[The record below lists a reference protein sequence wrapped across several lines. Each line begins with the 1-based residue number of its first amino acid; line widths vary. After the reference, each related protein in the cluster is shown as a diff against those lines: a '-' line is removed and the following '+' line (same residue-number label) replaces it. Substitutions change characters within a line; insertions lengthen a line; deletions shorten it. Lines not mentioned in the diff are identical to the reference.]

1 MYPTENKDRNALVD
15 RHVPLVKRI
24 AYHLMGR
31 LPADVQ
37 VDDLIQ
43 AGVVGLL
50 EAARHYD
57 AGQGASFETYAGIRI
72 RGAML
77 DEVRRSD
84 WTPRSVHRNA
94 RRVSE
99 AVRLVENREGREAQP
114 QEVAEELGVGIEEY
128 QRMVS
133 DSVSS
138 RVLSFEDIFEPESE
152 GENRL
157 RGNEPDPL
165 ERLQDADFR
174 DGLAR
179 EVDRL
184 PEREKLVMSLY
195 YDDELN
201 LREIGEVLGVT
212 ESRVC
217 QLHGQALTRLRARMS
232 EWTGAGPGV
241 PHREGRAQREGRR

>member
-1 MYPTENKDRNALVD
+1 MYPTETMDRNQLVD

-24 AYHLMGR
+24 AYHLLGR

-43 AGVVGLL
+43 AGVIGLL

-57 AGQGASFETYAGIRI
+57 ATQGASFETYAGIRI

-99 AVRLVENREGREAQP
+99 AVRLVENREGREAQSH
-114 QEVAEELGVGIEEY
+114 EVAEELGVEIEEY

-138 RVLSFEDIFEPESE
+138 RVLSFEDVFEPESE

-157 RGNEPDPL
+157 PGNEPDPL
-165 ERLQDADFR
+165 QRLQEQDFR
-174 DGLAR
+174 EALAR

-217 QLHGQALTRLRARMS
+217 QLHGQALTRLRARMTD
-232 EWTGAGPGV
+232 WTGAKV
-241 PHREGRAQREGRR
+241 PEHGGRR

>member
-1 MYPTENKDRNALVD
+1 MYATELMDRNRLVD
-15 RHVPLVKRI
+15 DFVPLVKRI
-24 AYHLMGR
+24 AYHLLGR

-43 AGVVGLL
+43 SGVVGLL

-57 AGQGASFETYAGIRI
+57 ATHGASFETYAGIRI

-94 RRVSE
+94 RRLSE
-99 AVRLVENREGREAQP
+99 AVRIVEHREGREAQSE
-114 QEVAEELGVGIEEY
+114 EVARELGVDLHTY
-128 QRMVS
+128 HRMVS

-138 RVLSFEDIFEPESE
+138 RVLSFEDISE
-152 GENRL
+152 ATSDVENRL
-157 RGNEPDPL
+157 PGNEPDPL
-165 ERLQDADFR
+165 ESVQSESFGDA
-174 DGLAR
+174 LAGA
-179 EVDRL
+179 VAGL

-201 LREIGEVLGVT
+201 LREIGEVLGVS

-217 QLHGQALTRLRARMS
+217 QIHGQALVRLRARMAD
-232 EWTGAGPGV
+232 WTDQGME
-241 PHREGRAQREGRR
+241 R